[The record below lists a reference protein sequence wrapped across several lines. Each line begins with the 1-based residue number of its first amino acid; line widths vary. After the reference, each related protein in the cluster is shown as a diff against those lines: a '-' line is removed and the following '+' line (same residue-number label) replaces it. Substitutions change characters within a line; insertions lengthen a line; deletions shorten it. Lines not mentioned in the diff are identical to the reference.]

1 MRAVLACLVFAT
13 LPVMGCVAP
22 EEPALEDPN
31 GLPICASEQMHAIFD
46 QTRSIIPK
54 GTVSDEG
61 FVTSRNHADAA
72 MLLDGPQIFPAVRR
86 LIASAKHD
94 VNLQTY
100 VWEPGSD
107 PANDIVAGLA
117 DLQKARIAA
126 GAKTPVNVRFLFD
139 VSTLGQGSEVVL
151 LPQAWA
157 AVAALKLDTKYVRFE
172 LAGIIRSAVGVLH
185 KKTVVVDGDRAIIT
199 GANPQAHHDYD
210 KPWRDA
216 GFSVSGEVVQALQQ
230 DFDAGWDDGKLWTC
244 AGNETGKLPDCTSP
258 TSPIVREPVTV
269 AYAGDSCL
277 PMLVTTRAP
286 NTNPTNN
293 RTDNPQDVAFL
304 AAFGAATEHIHM
316 QTPNLNDDA
325 AKAALVEAVKRGV
338 RVDIVLAKGFN
349 DSTEAYPGQ
358 GGTNEENVAM
368 LYEAV
373 GGRAACDKLRIRWH
387 ARSGVPVVGN
397 GIYATHAKYTSLDD
411 KIVIVGT
418 ANMDTQ
424 SWNNS
429 REINLVVDD
438 PNLTTS
444 WDAGMF
450 DNDFASGVVVD
461 QCK

>member
-1 MRAVLACLVFAT
+1 MRAVIISALLFA
-13 LPVMGCVAP
+13 GCVAP
-22 EEPALEDPN
+22 EEPVEVDDPN
-31 GLPICASEQMHAIFD
+31 GLPVCASDQMHAIFD
-46 QTRSIIPK
+46 QTRSIIPR

-61 FVTSRNHADAA
+61 FVTSRNHADGAL
-72 MLLDGPQIFPAVRR
+72 LLDGPQIFPAIRH
-86 LIASAKHD
+86 LIAGAKHD

-100 VWEPGSD
+100 VWEPASD

-117 DLQKARIAA
+117 DLQKNRIAA
-126 GAKTPVNVRFLFD
+126 GAKAPVDVRFLFD
-139 VSTLGQGSEVVL
+139 VSTLGQGSDAVL

-157 AVAALKLDTKYVRFE
+157 AVAALKLDPRYVRFE
-172 LAGIIRSAVGVLH
+172 LAGVIRAAAGVLH

-199 GANPQAHHDYD
+199 GANPQAHHNYD
-210 KPWRDA
+210 QPWRDA
-216 GFSVSGEVVQALQQ
+216 GFSVSGEVVQALQE
-230 DFDAGWDDGKLWTC
+230 DFDSDWNDGKVWLC
-244 AGNETGKLPDCTSP
+244 KGDEAGKLSDCTFA
-258 TSPIVREPVTV
+258 TSPIVREPVPV

-325 AKAALVEAVKRGV
+325 VKTALLDAVKRGV

-358 GGTNEENVAM
+358 GGTNEENVAA
-368 LYEAV
+368 LYQAA
-373 GGRAACDKLRIRWH
+373 GGRAACDKLRVRWH
-387 ARSGVPVVGN
+387 AHGGTAVVGN
-397 GIYATHAKYTSLDD
+397 GNYATHAKYTSLDD

-429 REINLVVDD
+429 REINIVVDD
-438 PNLTTS
+438 ANITAS

-450 DNDFASGVVVD
+450 DKDFAAGVVVD